1 MQTKKDHVHAYQTLV
16 GRMSS
21 ALLLGDTNYSEAP
34 ARRALMGMVFGVVL
48 ALLIGVAFWV
58 YGLINPGGNMAWK
71 KPNAILVE
79 KESGARFVYEQG
91 QLVPVLNHASAM
103 LLKGAGAKVESI
115 SRASLDALER
125 GRPVG
130 IPDAPD
136 PVPPASSLM
145 AGHWLLCLPRS
156 GGLEVEGTGLMSM
169 NADPDVPSAP
179 VAGNEYLWVAS
190 PEGQQYVVWAN
201 QKLRL
206 TDPLVPLALG
216 LGGGKPPV
224 APPAWLSSLPDG
236 PEVGPAVIPQQGKKN
251 VTVGGTPRPVGTVV
265 RHVAGNGAENFS
277 VLREDG
283 LAPMSRTEAV
293 LLQAKNGGTAVEIGS
308 EMLASAPHSGDDS
321 LVKRVPDLLAS
332 KPVPAGERAFCL
344 RQQPVGVDV
353 ASQAVTVDRLDAG
366 FGMNERIG
374 VRARPGTGV
383 LAASVPAPKGPGA
396 KPDRYLITDRGLKYR
411 LADDDSISALGFG
424 GVAPVPVAAGVL
436 AQIPNGPSLSRA
448 AVGVS
453 GKGRG

>member
-1 MQTKKDHVHAYQTLV
+1 
-16 GRMSS
+16 
-21 ALLLGDTNYSEAP
+21 
-34 ARRALMGMVFGVVL
+34 
-48 ALLIGVAFWV
+48 
-58 YGLINPGGNMAWK
+58 
-71 KPNAILVE
+71 
-79 KESGARFVYEQG
+79 
-91 QLVPVLNHASAM
+91 
-103 LLKGAGAKVESI
+103 
-115 SRASLDALER
+115 
-125 GRPVG
+125 
-130 IPDAPD
+130 
-136 PVPPASSLM
+136 
-145 AGHWLLCLPRS
+145 
-156 GGLEVEGTGLMSM
+156 
-169 NADPDVPSAP
+169 
-179 VAGNEYLWVAS
+179 WVAS

-224 APPAWLSSLPDG
+224 AAPAWLSSLPDG
-236 PEVGPAVIPQQGKKN
+236 PEVGPAVIPQQGKQN
-251 VTVGGTPRPVGTVV
+251 VSVGGTPRPVGTVF

-277 VLREDG
+277 VLREEG
-283 LAPMSRTEAV
+283 LAPVSRTEAV
-293 LLQAKNGGTAVEIGS
+293 LLQAKNGGAAVEIGS
-308 EMLASAPHSGDDS
+308 EVLASAPHSDDDS
-321 LVKRVPDLLAS
+321 LVKRVPDLLAA

-353 ASQAVTVDRLDAG
+353 ASQAVTVDRADAG

-374 VRARPGTGV
+374 VRAKPGTGV

-436 AQIPNGPSLSRA
+436 AQIPNGPALSRG

-453 GKGRG
+453 VKGRG